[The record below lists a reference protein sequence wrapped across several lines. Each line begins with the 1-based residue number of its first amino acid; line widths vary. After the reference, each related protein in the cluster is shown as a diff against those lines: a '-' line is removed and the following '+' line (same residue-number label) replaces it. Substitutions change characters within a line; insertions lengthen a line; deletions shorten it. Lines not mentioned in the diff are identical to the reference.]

1 MALAPYPWLED
12 AARTLAEM
20 RVRLPN
26 AVLIYGPPG
35 IGLYELAFAF
45 AQSLLCENPK
55 PDGEACGECS
65 ACALMKAGTHPD
77 CRQVLSEFMCAEH
90 EVPYVAAENER
101 PDAKKRLSREIRIH
115 QIRALADF
123 LGMNANR
130 GGRRVVV
137 VYPADAIRAD
147 AAATFLKNLEEPP
160 ERTTFL
166 LVADDIDRVLPT
178 IRSRCRLL
186 RAKAPSHEEALNW
199 LKEQGVDDAQEALAR
214 AAERP
219 CLVTDEEKIRDNPDI
234 DTKTK
239 EQLLTLTTMDP
250 SIRRSL
256 LRTLSL
262 GSDIDLTKIAV
273 KEGRTALPV
282 SAVLPVLERWSYD
295 LLAVKEGLKPHY
307 FPAYAA
313 QMARLVSHVDAE
325 KLFKF
330 NDALKSMKR
339 VVTHPLNAQLII
351 EQAILRY
358 RKTMANQSFD

>member
-1 MALAPYPWLED
+1 MGIAIYPWQEELARELVSFRED
-12 AARTLAEM
+12 
-20 RVRLPN
+20 LPN
-26 AVLIYGPPG
+26 GLLIYGPRG
-35 IGLYELAFAF
+35 IGTIDLVVAYAKSLFCEHPQKDGAPCGQCKGCKM
-45 AQSLLCENPK
+45 AQ
-55 PDGEACGECS
+55 AY
-65 ACALMKAGTHPD
+65 THPD
-77 CRQVLSEFMCAEH
+77 LRYVVSEAESI
-90 EVPYVAAENER
+90 PRGIPFDPPSNATKDRKIY
-101 PDAKKRLSREIRIH
+101 REILIH
-115 QIRALADF
+115 QPRALTDF
-123 LGMNANR
+123 LNLAPHIDK
-130 GGRRVVV
+130 GRRIIV

-330 NDALKSMKR
+330 NDTLKSMKR